1 MLFSTNFRTES
12 IFLKYLCQF
21 LTEWSEVAV
30 AAFDGHFH
38 QSQVAVK
45 FLVVLNGKVLIS
57 ITRGNLIQELGE
69 VTNVALLMGLEVG
82 GDEDD
87 TLVWQSVTPFG
98 IVPKTDIEMN
108 TYTAIWSSGY
118 F

>member
-57 ITRGNLIQELGE
+57 LKPALCLSNAMSSMQEVNQIFIPLYDF
-69 VTNVALLMGLEVG
+69 LLAYYGVILY
-82 GDEDD
+82 DS
-87 TLVWQSVTPFG
+87 T
-98 IVPKTDIEMN
+98 IVKPSMIN
-108 TYTAIWSSGY
+108 S
-118 F
+118 